1 MKLRPIQLV
10 CFALLL
16 CTLSLADSSALAQ
29 GVVPMQARYLG
40 ALLFP
45 GYEAGSS
52 RPEMAKP
59 VAARRKAF
67 IRNMPVAL
75 PPAAVATLEMAWAMR
90 PPSAQTA
97 ALQSVTGFGRRSA

>member
-16 CTLSLADSSALAQ
+16 STLSLADSSALAQ
-29 GVVPMQARYLG
+29 GAVPLRATYLG

-45 GYEAGSS
+45 GYESESS
-52 RPEMAKP
+52 LPKRAKP
-59 VAARRKAF
+59 VAASRKIF
-67 IRNMPVAL
+67 VRNTSAPLAS
-75 PPAAVATLEMAWAMR
+75 AAVAALQTVWAMR
-90 PPSAQTA
+90 PPSAHTV